1 MIIPKQSANMGLW
14 FVLTFYGI
22 VVSIGA
28 ILVTRLPETKGLE
41 IPDTIEETEKLGLKK
56 KINEIELQ

>member
-1 MIIPKQSANMGLW
+1 MGLW

-41 IPDTIEETEKLGLKK
+41 IPDTIEETEKLGLKNK
-56 KINEIELQ
+56 TNEIELE